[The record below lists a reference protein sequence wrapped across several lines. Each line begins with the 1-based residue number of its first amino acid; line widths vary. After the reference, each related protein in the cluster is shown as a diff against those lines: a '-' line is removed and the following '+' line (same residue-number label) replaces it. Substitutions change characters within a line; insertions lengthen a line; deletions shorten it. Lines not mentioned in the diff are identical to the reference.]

1 MTEVIA
7 SSTQSRIAKTPRPLV
22 AALLSATGLPLGQI
36 YAGSFRRCLLLWLCC
51 AAVSFGCLAVL
62 VSPWQAGVFGLG
74 AALLFSIAVY
84 VAPIADAFFLARRCK
99 AAVSQRLP
107 PWLLYP
113 LAFTLLVLLTQGLKV
128 AFRKY
133 IAESYVTPSRSM
145 FPAIVQGDRVYV
157 DKFWKTPQSVSHDD
171 VILFHSQGPG
181 SAPWAF
187 RVVGLPGDQIE
198 IAGECVSVNGIPEAQ
213 TLIGLPGDSVE
224 FKGNDF
230 IVNGSRKE
238 ATHALIDARIPS
250 SPQLATYGPMIVPE
264 GHWFV
269 LGDNRRLS
277 KDSRIIGPI
286 PFEKYIGTARM
297 IIWSSGSVS
306 FNSRDPDADAP
317 EEIFWGRFGQKP

>member
-7 SSTQSRIAKTPRPLV
+7 SSTQGTIAKTPRPLV
-22 AALLSATGLPLGQI
+22 AALLSAIWPPLGQI
-36 YAGSFRRCLLLWLCC
+36 YAGSLRRGLLVWLCC
-51 AAVSFGCLAVL
+51 FTASFGCLAL
-62 VSPWQAGVFGLG
+62 LASPLQAGAFGLV
-74 AALLFSIAVY
+74 AAVLFGIAIY
-84 VAPIADAFFLARRCK
+84 VATIADAFFLARRCE

-113 LAFTLLVLLTQGLKV
+113 LAVILFSLLTQGMAV
-128 AFRKY
+128 AFREY

-145 FPAIVQGDRVYV
+145 FPAIVRGDRFYV
-157 DKFWKTPQSVSHDD
+157 DKFWKTPQSVSRDD
-171 VILFHSQGPG
+171 VILFHPQGPG

-198 IAGECVSVNGIPEAQ
+198 VAGGCVSVNGTPEAH

-224 FKGNDF
+224 FTGNEF
-230 IVNGSRKE
+230 VVNGSSRE
-238 ATHALIDARIPS
+238 TTHALIDARIHS

-286 PFEKYIGTARM
+286 PFENYVGTVRM
-297 IIWSSGSVS
+297 LLWSSGSRS